1 MSRWDHGYVTD
12 VVYTTNFYR
21 ETTPAWLA
29 PAALLLGH
37 RPPETGRPFRYADL
51 GCGNGFTALTVAA
64 TSPQAEVWA
73 FDFNP
78 AHIEAVRMFA
88 ASAGLAN
95 LHAVEASFAELAA
108 MAPAALPAFDFIV
121 SHGVLSWISPENR
134 RLMLDTIRQRLR
146 PGGLA
151 YLSYNVAVGWAGMAP
166 LRALM
171 RMLLEHSDRRT
182 DQAVPHILDTIDRL
196 KAAGALFFQANPG
209 LESRLKD
216 MRQHDARYIAHE
228 YLNQDWHPAM
238 FAEIAAAMAECKC
251 SYVGSATLTENI
263 DAASMP
269 AGMVPILAE
278 TEDMVARETLRD
290 FASAQAF
297 RRDIYR
303 RGINTVSA
311 GEHQAMIDA
320 VAIAPTGAATP
331 DPVTFGTPIGTVTGR
346 PEIYRP
352 ILDRL
357 QQGPLSVRA
366 LRDIPPLSER
376 PVVEALQAVS
386 LLVAGGYAHPVL
398 PGGDTDAA
406 RRSARGMNLA
416 IARNNRTGGDL
427 PRLVMP
433 LLGSAIQVD
442 VVETLLVGE
451 LLEGRPAEAE
461 ALAGELPRLLA
472 RSGRTVQREG
482 KAVTDPVEAGRIA
495 AELVRQFLDQRVP
508 VLRGLGVLDA

>member
-12 VVYTTNFYR
+12 VVYTNNFYR

-78 AHIEAVRMFA
+78 AHVEAVRTLA
-88 ASAGLAN
+88 ASAGLTN
-95 LHAVEASFAELAA
+95 LHAVEASFTDLAA
-108 MAPAALPAFDFIV
+108 MAPAALPEFDFMI

-134 RLMLDTIRQRLR
+134 KLMLEVVRQRLR

-151 YLSYNVAVGWAGMAP
+151 YVSYNVTTGWAGMVP
-166 LRALM
+166 LRGLM
-171 RMLLEHSDRRT
+171 RMLLERSDERT
-182 DQAVPHILDTIDRL
+182 DRAVPEILDTIDRL
-196 KAAGALFFQANPG
+196 KSAGALFFQANPS
-209 LESRLKD
+209 LENRLKD

-228 YLNQDWHPAM
+228 YLNQDWHPVM
-238 FAEIAAAMAECKC
+238 FADVATEMTECKC
-251 SYVGSATLTENI
+251 SYIGSATLTENI
-263 DAASMP
+263 DAASVP
-269 AGMVPILAE
+269 AGMVPILSEAN
-278 TEDMVARETLRD
+278 DVVDRETLRD

-303 RGINTVSA
+303 RGVNNMPS
-311 GEHQAMIDA
+311 GEHQAMVDALTIAGTGA
-320 VAIAPTGAATP
+320 VAP
-331 DPVTFGTPIGTVTGR
+331 DPITFNTPVGTVTGR
-346 PEIYRP
+346 AEIYKP

-366 LRDIPPLSER
+366 LREMPPLSER

-398 PGGDTDAA
+398 PGGDTAA
-406 RRSARGMNLA
+406 VRQSARGMNLA
-416 IARNNRTGGDL
+416 IAQSNRGGTDL

-451 LLEGRPAEAE
+451 VLEGKPAELE
-461 ALAGELPRLLA
+461 SLARDLPGLLA
-472 RSGRTVQREG
+472 RSGRTIQREG
-482 KAVTDPVEAGRIA
+482 KPVTDPVEAGRMA
-495 AELVRQFLDQRVP
+495 TDLVRQFLEQRVP
-508 VLRGLGVLDA
+508 ILRSLGVLDG